1 MTDESVVVKTG
12 QSHFQTLIANYLYDS
27 DTDNSVSTYQTSE
40 LRLINNDSCRDSND
54 DSLKLL
60 LTAVLRVTTLKK
72 ENYYKKHIS
81 LVVKR
86 FLFTARLT
94 VITLDERE
102 RMPSADLSEIFW
114 DKDQSWDT
122 NSVAPQQGRTPN
134 DNISKLSFRR
144 EFGIVGSFVVR
155 SLARSCLTSVSNAS
169 LNL

>member
-1 MTDESVVVKTG
+1 M
-12 QSHFQTLIANYLYDS
+12 
-27 DTDNSVSTYQTSE
+27 
-40 LRLINNDSCRDSND
+40 
-54 DSLKLL
+54 
-60 LTAVLRVTTLKK
+60 
-72 ENYYKKHIS
+72 
-81 LVVKR
+81 KR